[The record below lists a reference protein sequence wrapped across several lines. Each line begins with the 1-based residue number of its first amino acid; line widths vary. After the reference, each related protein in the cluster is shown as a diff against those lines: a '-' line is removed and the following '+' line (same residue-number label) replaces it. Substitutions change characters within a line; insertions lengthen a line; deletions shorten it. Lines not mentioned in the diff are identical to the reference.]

1 MTATRIETVE
11 ELDAAD
17 YGPYRGGGDEPGPDE
32 TTCRNCGHLA
42 IEHADGATAYSVCP
56 SAPVATP
63 APTLVVTREAVERRA
78 REKAD
83 RISSREGLLPFS
95 DLSWGIVRGTWL
107 AAMTDDLAALG
118 VTVAAEV
125 QS

>member
-1 MTATRIETVE
+1 MSTDRIETVE

-56 SAPVATP
+56 SALISAEREVERLRAGIGV
-63 APTLVVTREAVERRA
+63 LVVELAHNEFDGTL
-78 REKAD
+78 D
-83 RISSREGLLPFS
+83 LDGLRSLDVLRTLLAG
-95 DLSWGIVRGTWL
+95 DL
-107 AAMTDDLAALG
+107 
-118 VTVAAEV
+118 
-125 QS
+125 